1 MRPGKSSLDAPFV
14 DSSNKEVN
22 VKKKPSSRQISEFV
36 WGWIFIL
43 PTMLGLIILNIYPM
57 IDTIKQSFYKTGDF
71 GKGNK
76 FVGLANYEKVFGDSE
91 VWQSLAN
98 TIKYAIVEVPFSIVI
113 ALLLAVILNKKL
125 KGRSVFRTI
134 FFLPMVVAP
143 AAIAMV
149 WKWLYNS
156 NFGLINNTLHIK
168 VNWISDPKI
177 AIYSIAVI
185 GIWSVI
191 GYNMVLFLAGLQEVP
206 RDYYEAASL
215 DGANE
220 WQKLINITV
229 PLISPTIFFVLVTRI
244 IAAMQVFDLIYM
256 LIDLNN
262 PAWKK
267 TESLVYLFYKY
278 SFQQSKKGYGAT
290 VIVVLLAFILILTI
304 IQIIGQKKWVHYE

>member
-1 MRPGKSSLDAPFV
+1 
-14 DSSNKEVN
+14 
-22 VKKKPSSRQISEFV
+22 
-36 WGWIFIL
+36 
-43 PTMLGLIILNIYPM
+43 MLGLFVLNIYPM

-76 FVGLANYEKVFGDSE
+76 FVGLANYQKVLGDSE
-91 VWQSLAN
+91 VWQTLWN
-98 TIKYAIVEVPFSIVI
+98 TVKYAIVEVPLSLVI
-113 ALLLAVILNKKL
+113 ALLLAVLLNKKL
-125 KGRSVFRTI
+125 KGRDVFRTI

-156 NFGLINNTLHIK
+156 NFGLINNVFHIK

-177 AIYSIAVI
+177 AIYSIAAI

-206 RDYYEAASL
+206 NDYYEAASL
-215 DGANE
+215 DGANG
-220 WQKLINITV
+220 WHQLINITI

-244 IAAMQVFDLIYM
+244 IGAMQVFDLIYM
-256 LIDLNN
+256 MIDLNN

-267 TESLVYLFYKY
+267 TQSLVFLFYKY
-278 SFQQSKKGYGAT
+278 SFEQSKKGYGAT
-290 VIVVLLAFILILTI
+290 VVVVLLVVILLLTI
-304 IQIIGQKKWVHYE
+304 VQLIGQKKWVHYE